1 MTISEIHTRSL
12 EGPLA
17 ISATEV
23 TLPNPLILR
32 IAVAINNELT
42 DLLEGEPKVSDEKV
56 TASHIYRGTVSP
68 PRPELGDFAVPC
80 FPFSKA
86 LKRSPAES
94 AIVLARKLQDSPIG
108 TFSAFGPYLNVR
120 VAHKLLCEEVLQMA
134 HSGTLFSKPLVLNS
148 SSVMFEFSQPNTH
161 KELHVGHMR
170 NMCLGDALTRCARC
184 SGVKV
189 VTATF
194 PGDVGTHVAKCL
206 WYLKYRNKEPIPETD
221 RGTWLGK
228 IYTQATSALES
239 EENTPQD
246 SANRESLTRILQQL
260 ENREGEFFELW
271 KETREWS
278 IALLNEAYQ
287 WTGLTFDRWYWES
300 EVDRE
305 SVQYV
310 KALHKAGKI
319 TESKGALGVDL
330 SSQGLGFCML
340 LKSDG
345 NGLYA
350 SKDLLLAQ
358 RKFEDAAINKSIYL
372 VDLRQTYH
380 FQQVFATLQSI
391 GFAHAQDCFHLPYNY
406 VELPDGAMS
415 SRKGNI
421 VPLKDLITRM
431 EMTVKEKHLNKFV
444 EEWGQEEVD
453 RASRIIA
460 QGAIKFGMN
469 QVEPGTKIVFDMDKW
484 LRLDGNSGP
493 YLQYTCA
500 RITSILRKAGY
511 KGNSPDFDYS
521 LLESATE
528 HHIMVTLS
536 NFNDVVIRVVES
548 LKTNVLCDYL
558 ITLAR
563 LFNTYYA
570 QEKIFSEQSPALSN
584 ARIALSSATL
594 QALRAGLSLLGIA
607 VPSKM

>member
-1 MTISEIHTRSL
+1 MTMCENSMRSL
-12 EGPLA
+12 QGPLA
-17 ISATEV
+17 NASTKAV
-23 TLPNPLILR
+23 LSNALILR
-32 IAVAINNELT
+32 IAVAIETVLT
-42 DLLEGEPKVSDEKV
+42 DVLGKENKADDERI

-80 FPFSKA
+80 FPFSKP
-86 LKRSPAES
+86 LKRSPAEA
-94 AIVLARKLQDSPIG
+94 AIDIAHALRDSPLG
-108 TFSAFGPYLNVR
+108 SFSASGPYLNVR
-120 VAHKLLCEEVLQMA
+120 ISHEILCEEVLRKA
-134 HSGTLFSKPLVLNS
+134 HSGALLSKPLILEP
-148 SSVMFEFSQPNTH
+148 SSVMLEFSQPNTH

-170 NMCLGDALTRCARC
+170 NMCLGDALTRCARY
-184 SGVKV
+184 GGIKV

-206 WYLKYRNKEPIPETD
+206 WYLKHRSNEPMPETD

-228 IYTQATSALES
+228 IYAQATSALAE
-239 EENTPQD
+239 EENTDQA
-246 SANRESLTRILQQL
+246 STNQEALTKILQQIKN
-260 ENREGEFFELW
+260 EEGEFFELW

-278 IALLNEAYQ
+278 IDLLNEAYR
-287 WTGLTFDRWYWES
+287 WAGITFDRWYWES
-300 EVDRE
+300 EVDSE
-305 SVQYV
+305 SVEYV

-319 TESKGALGVDL
+319 VESKGALGADL
-330 SSQGLGFCML
+330 SDQGLGFCML

-358 RKFEDAAINKSIYL
+358 RKFEDATIDKSIYL

-391 GFAHAQDCFHLPYNY
+391 GFEHAQDCFHLPYNY

-421 VPLKDLITRM
+421 VPLKDLIHRM
-431 EMTVKEKHLNKFV
+431 ETTVKEKHLNKFV

-453 RASRIIA
+453 RTSSIVA

-469 QVEPGTKIVFDMDKW
+469 QVEPGTKIVFDMEKW

-500 RITSILRKAGY
+500 RINSILRKAEY
-511 KGNSPDFDYS
+511 EEKLSDFDHT

-536 NFNDVVIRVVES
+536 NFNDVVTRVVES
-548 LKTNVLCDYL
+548 LKTNLLCDYL

-570 QEKIFSEQSPALSN
+570 QEKIFSEKTPDLSN
-584 ARIALSSATL
+584 ARVALCSATL
-594 QALRAGLSLLGIA
+594 QVLRTGLSLLGIS
-607 VPSKM
+607 VPPRM